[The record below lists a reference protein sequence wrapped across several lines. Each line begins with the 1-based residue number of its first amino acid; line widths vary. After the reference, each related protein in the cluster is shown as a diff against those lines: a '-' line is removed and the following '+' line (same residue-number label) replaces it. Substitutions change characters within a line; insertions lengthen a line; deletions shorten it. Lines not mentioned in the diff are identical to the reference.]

1 VQPSSATKPA
11 VQALLTQNIKAVFL
25 DLNQPTHVVANGI
38 KGYDIVLSAIGFR
51 SRAAENAL
59 VDAVAIAGTSR
70 FVPCAFASV
79 APPGGILGL
88 RDEKEVTYQ
97 RIWQHHIPY
106 TIIDVG
112 FWYQLSIPQ
121 VPSGRLDYALVLPL
135 NEIIAGG
142 DAKNLL
148 TDKRD
153 IGTFVARILRDPRTI
168 NQKVICWGEEISQN
182 EVVRVVEEKSGE
194 KLDLTDASSPLIY
207 CNVTAR

>member
-1 VQPSSATKPA
+1 MQPFSATKPA
-11 VQALLTQNIKAVFL
+11 VQALFTQNIKVVVL
-25 DLNQPTHVVANGI
+25 DLNGPTQGVANAI
-38 KGYDIVLSAIGFR
+38 KGYNIVISAIGFQ

-59 VDAVAIAGTSR
+59 VDAVAAAGTSR

-112 FWYQLSIPQ
+112 FWYQLSIPR

-135 NEIIAGG
+135 NELVAGG

-182 EVVRVVEEKSGE
+182 EIVRVVEEKSGE
-194 KLDLTDASSPLIY
+194 KLDLADVSSPFI
-207 CNVTAR
+207 CSNGAAC

>member
-1 VQPSSATKPA
+1 MQPSSATKPA
-11 VQALLTQNIKAVFL
+11 VQALFTQNIKVVVL
-25 DLNQPTHVVANGI
+25 DLNGPTQGIANAI
-38 KGYDIVLSAIGFR
+38 KGYNIVISAIGFQ

-59 VDAVAIAGTSR
+59 VDAVAAAGTSR

-112 FWYQLSIPQ
+112 FWYQLSIPR

-135 NEIIAGG
+135 NELVAGG

-182 EVVRVVEEKSGE
+182 EIVRVVEEKSGE
-194 KLDLTDASSPLIY
+194 KLDLADVSSPFI
-207 CNVTAR
+207 CSNGAAC